1 MLLNTSLSLE
11 EFALSVATAG
21 SKVCFIGEG
30 EMGIGKSAML
40 YKVAEMLP
48 THVPAYID
56 CTLLDL
62 GDFALPYTVEEN
74 GMKVTRFAPNA
85 RFKFHLGKPVIIM
98 LDEIGKAMKS
108 VKNVLLTLM
117 NEGRIGDHYLP
128 DGSIVFGTTNLM
140 GEGVGDLLERHARNR
155 VCMVRIRKS
164 TADEWV
170 DNYAVPKLL
179 LPEVIAWVKQ
189 FPQCMDAFDD
199 PNAKENPYINHPTKA
214 GQGACVTPRTL
225 EKACYIAQHRG
236 VLGNNVT
243 ITALAGVIGESA
255 ARDMQAFFT
264 VADKLPTWDAIL
276 ASPTTAKLPDD
287 AVAKCICVYGAI
299 TRVEKDSLSKWMTY
313 VQRMDKEWQALFA
326 KSVMRT
332 AKQSFCVMNKEFKDW
347 ALANE
352 WLF

>member
-1 MLLNTSLSLE
+1 
-11 EFALSVATAG
+11 
-21 SKVCFIGEG
+21 
-30 EMGIGKSAML
+30 
-40 YKVAEMLP
+40 
-48 THVPAYID
+48 
-56 CTLLDL
+56 
-62 GDFALPYTVEEN
+62 
-74 GMKVTRFAPNA
+74 
-85 RFKFHLGKPVIIM
+85 
-98 LDEIGKAMKS
+98 
-108 VKNVLLTLM
+108 
-117 NEGRIGDHYLP
+117 
-128 DGSIVFGTTNLM
+128 M

-170 DNYAVPKLL
+170 ENYAVPKLL

-189 FPQCMDAFDD
+189 FPQCMQAFDD
-199 PNAKENPYINHPTKA
+199 PNAKDNPYINHPTKA

>member
-1 MLLNTSLSLE
+1 MLGSTVSLE
-11 EFALSVATAG
+11 EFAQSVAAVG
-21 SKVCFIGEG
+21 HKVCLIGEG

-40 YKVAEMLP
+40 WKVAEMLP

-85 RFKFHLGKPVIIM
+85 RFKFHMGKPVIIM

-140 GEGVGDLLERHARNR
+140 AENVGDLLERHARNR
-155 VCMVRIRKS
+155 VCKVRIRK
-164 TADEWV
+164 TEADTWIN
-170 DNYAVPKLL
+170 DFAIPKGLD
-179 LPEVIAWVKQ
+179 PTVIAWVKQ
-189 FPQCMDAFDD
+189 FPHCMAAFDD
-199 PNAKENPYINHPTKA
+199 GDQKDNPYINHPTKA
-214 GQGACVTPRTL
+214 GQDACVTPRTL
-225 EKACYIAQHRG
+225 EKASYIAEQRDK
-236 VLGNNVT
+236 LGAAVT
-243 ITALAGVIGESA
+243 ISLLAGVIGESA

-264 VADKLPTWDAIL
+264 VADKLPTWDAIVT
-276 ASPTTAKLPDD
+276 SPSTAKMPDETI
-287 AVAKCICVYGAI
+287 ARCICVFSAL
-299 TRVEKDSLSKWMTY
+299 TRVDKDTLGKWMTY

-326 KSVMRT
+326 KSVMHAYAEAVVLRDE
-332 AKQSFCVMNKEFKDW
+332 QGVQG
-347 ALANE
+347 LGVG
-352 WLF
+352 